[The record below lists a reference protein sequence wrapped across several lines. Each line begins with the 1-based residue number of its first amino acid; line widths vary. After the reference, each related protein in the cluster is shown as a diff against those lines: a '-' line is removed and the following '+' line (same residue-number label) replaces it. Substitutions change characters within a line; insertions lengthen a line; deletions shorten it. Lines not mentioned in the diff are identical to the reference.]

1 MLGMRRPR
9 ALWPAEDLWQ
19 AEDMCGRYVVVTPPG
34 QLAIEFEAALDE
46 AALPAGRAP
55 DYNVAPT
62 KRVPAVLTRDGARTL
77 TALRWGLIPF
87 WAKDPSIGSR
97 MINARVET
105 AGEKPAFRQAF
116 AKRRCLVP
124 ADGYYEWRK
133 PDQPKG
139 RKQPFFIHRSD
150 DERLAFAGLYERW
163 RDPEGNDLW
172 SVSIVT
178 GAAPGALARI
188 HDRIPLTV
196 PRAGWEAWLDPDLR
210 EAEEAR
216 GLLDLAPQWIARPI
230 SDRVNSVANNGPEL
244 VEAVAD
250 EVADEAGGEAAGESG
265 PGMGEA
271 EPLF

>member
-1 MLGMRRPR
+1 M
-9 ALWPAEDLWQ
+9 LWQ

-46 AALPAGRAP
+46 TGLPADRAP

-62 KRVPAVLTRDGARTL
+62 KSVPAVLERDGARTL

-105 AGEKPAFRQAF
+105 AAEKPVFRQAF
-116 AKRRCLVP
+116 ARRRCLVP

-172 SVSIVT
+172 TVSIMT
-178 GAAPGALARI
+178 GAAPEGLARI

-196 PRAGWEAWLDPDLR
+196 PRTGWEAWLDPDLR
-210 EAEEAR
+210 DAEEAR
-216 GLLDLAPQWIARPI
+216 GLLDLTPGWVARPI
-230 SDRVNSVANNGPEL
+230 ADRVNSVANNGPEL
-244 VEAVAD
+244 VEPIAEEIGGRPEQEIAD
-250 EVADEAGGEAAGESG
+250 RSES
-265 PGMGEA
+265 GMGEA
-271 EPLF
+271 ETLF

>member
-1 MLGMRRPR
+1 
-9 ALWPAEDLWQ
+9 
-19 AEDMCGRYVVVTPPG
+19 MCGRYVVVTPPG

-46 AALPAGRAP
+46 ASVPADREP

-62 KRVPAVLTRDGARTL
+62 KSVPAVLQRDGARTL

-87 WAKDPSIGSR
+87 WAKDPAIGSR

-105 AGEKPAFRQAF
+105 AAEKPVFRQAF
-116 AKRRCLVP
+116 ARRRCLVP

-133 PDQPKG
+133 SDQPKG

-150 DERLAFAGLYERW
+150 DARLAFAGLYERW

-172 SVSIVT
+172 TVSIMT
-178 GAAPGALARI
+178 GAAPAGLDLI

-196 PRAGWEAWLDPDLR
+196 PSTGWTAWLDPDLR
-210 EAEEAR
+210 DAEEAR
-216 GLLDLAPQWIARPI
+216 GLLDLTPGWVARPI
-230 SDRVNSVANNGPEL
+230 GTRVNSVANNGPDL
-244 VEAVAD
+244 VEP
-250 EVADEAGGEAAGESG
+250 AGEEIAQRSG
-265 PGMGEA
+265 SGMGEA